1 MPGLNQSPLNSEQ
14 VVQGLDQL
22 GAGSLQEQA
31 IHKLLR
37 TLSQNVII
45 HCRLSHKP
53 SARIFPYSP
62 SFLKQ
67 DLKTAT
73 GTIIPAKSTA
83 NCS

>member
-45 HCRLSHKP
+45 HRRLSQKP
-53 SARIFPYSP
+53 SARIFQIFTEFSEARSEDCHWNNYPSKEYS
-62 SFLKQ
+62 
-67 DLKTAT
+67 
-73 GTIIPAKSTA
+73 
-83 NCS
+83 